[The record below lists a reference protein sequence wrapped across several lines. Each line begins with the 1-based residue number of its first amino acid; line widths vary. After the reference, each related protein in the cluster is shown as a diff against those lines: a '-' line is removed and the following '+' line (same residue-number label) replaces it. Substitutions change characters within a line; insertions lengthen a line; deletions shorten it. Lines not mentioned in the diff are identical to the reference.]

1 MSTSTLRLS
10 SIPYVLWAYKSIL
23 LEECFRC
30 STKPSDYFPK
40 NHFTI
45 SSSFTTQAAP
55 SVHRIECHCLCLE
68 SKAPMLSQHLHRGPS
83 SPSNPTP
90 HPPRHIRSFPSQ
102 PSSHLFTSERL
113 SSFSIWPKP
122 HYSFKFYSWEDL
134 LWLVVF
140 VKWWLRACTESDFL
154 GSILP
159 PLLTG
164 SVTMNKL
171 FYFTCAQFPHLRQG
185 D

>member
-30 STKPSDYFPK
+30 STKPSDYFPE
-40 NHFTI
+40 NHFII

-55 SVHRIECHCLCLE
+55 SVHRIECHRLCLE
-68 SKAPMLSQHLHRGPS
+68 SKAPMLSQHVHRGPS
-83 SPSNPTP
+83 SPSSPTP
-90 HPPRHIRSFPSQ
+90 HPPRHIRWFPSQ

-122 HYSFKFYSWEDL
+122 SLFFQVL
-134 LWLVVF
+134 
-140 VKWWLRACTESDFL
+140 FL
-154 GSILP
+154 GRPFMVGGICKMVVKSMHW
-159 PLLTG
+159 
-164 SVTMNKL
+164 VR
-171 FYFTCAQFPHLRQG
+171 FPWFDPASTTYWLCDREQVI
-185 D
+185 